1 MEDNNDTKKM
11 PNTPEEKEKLRKERK
26 AIADKKYRESEKGRV
41 SVAKRKE
48 YYDDYN
54 KKEETKEKKHQW
66 YLENKDKLN
75 EKNKEKFT
83 CSCGRVI
90 SFGQKSRHQKTKYHI
105 EYCK

>member
-1 MEDNNDTKKM
+1 MDDNDTKKM